1 MLTTKLAQ
9 LTWIQIRAHSVIHV
23 YRHQNKIHGFH
34 AHLSYRQHRHQHV
47 HSHRILVVW
56 TARDEDMQS
65 SVSKDGLCRLVILS
79 NHSCSYLDCATQD
92 LSETKLV
99 LCYNLQCRIANTEGR
114 DHALEQL

>member
-1 MLTTKLAQ
+1 MWVLMTKLAQ

-34 AHLSYRQHRHQHV
+34 AHLPYRQHRHQHV

-92 LSETKLV
+92 LSETWFFATICNVELHTRKVVTML
-99 LCYNLQCRIANTEGR
+99 
-114 DHALEQL
+114 